1 MFWKGVCFQY
11 FQWCQGIVIKELI
24 WKRTEEIHICKVCK
38 SSTTFWT
45 SNGVEGTLDLVKLYI
60 GQIIFSGEGMKL
72 SFFTY
77 NVIIIKM
84 RSDKYNVTISRWGPT
99 NVLYIVR
106 EEWSKFGQNFS
117 FCGGHKWITP
127 KWKDYRNLCK
137 DLKFLICAL
146 YVSKVF
152 STDYLSISDL
162 CFVAGL
168 QVIFFFCFCF
178 CFEYIYL
185 FYIYIYIP
193 TTSLI
198 LRFTIYISLCH
209 IPKYTLRKVIISHY
223 RFLSSKA
230 YQKRYYV
237 IETHE

>member
-1 MFWKGVCFQY
+1 MKGWSV
-11 FQWCQGIVIKELI
+11 
-24 WKRTEEIHICKVCK
+24 
-38 SSTTFWT
+38 
-45 SNGVEGTLDLVKLYI
+45 
-60 GQIIFSGEGMKL
+60 

-137 DLKFLICAL
+137 DLKFLICTL

-178 CFEYIYL
+178 CFCFEYIYL
-185 FYIYIYIP
+185 FYIYIYLQPPWFYVSLFTFPCVIFLS
-193 TTSLI
+193 THYGKLSSLI
-198 LRFTIYISLCH
+198 TVFSPQKH
-209 IPKYTLRKVIISHY
+209 IRRGIT
-223 RFLSSKA
+223 
-230 YQKRYYV
+230 
-237 IETHE
+237 